1 MFAHFFLKI
10 GTKKVRFPETKKIL
24 KVEFDAQTGK
34 KGENF
39 ATNEPRCIFGKNT
52 IDYNT
57 KNYNAR
63 LLLPFSDAIRV
74 SNGVHLAYL

>member
-1 MFAHFFLKI
+1 MLDSQKQ
-10 GTKKVRFPETKKIL
+10 KKIL